1 MDIVGISQKEQ
12 VHSYYSFSFCVC
24 VSRCLSFSHMLK
36 ISVIFQDAIF
46 RVVASIL
53 HLGNVEFTKGKE
65 ADTSVL
71 KDEKS
76 KFHLE
81 TVAELLMYDD

>member
-1 MDIVGISQKEQ
+1 MFPDVFLFLH
-12 VHSYYSFSFCVC
+12 V
-24 VSRCLSFSHMLK
+24 LK
-36 ISVIFQDAIF
+36 ISIIFQDAIF

-65 ADTSVL
+65 ADSSVL

-81 TVAELLMYDD
+81 TVAELLMYDG